1 MQLQRTAGVIAPRL
15 TPAELQVF
23 CVIGDGS
30 DDREAAARLGLSK
43 ATVTTH
49 RRNIM
54 RKLGVSS
61 SAKLVREAVRLGVV
75 RIGPDGAIVRPGL
88 EDTLA
93 ARAARKLPRAG

>member
-1 MQLQRTAGVIAPRL
+1 M
-15 TPAELQVF
+15 
-23 CVIGDGS
+23 IGDGS
-30 DDREAAARLGLSK
+30 DDREAATRLGLSV

-54 RKLGVSS
+54 RKLDVPS

-88 EDTLA
+88 EETIA
-93 ARAARKLPRAG
+93 ARAARKLPHAG